1 MEVFMACQKLPIL
14 MQAGVASIAELAE
27 LAELAEFDARVLP
40 VHSKTRK
47 KRHPCQLDCRSL
59 RQTV

>member
-14 MQAGVASIAELAE
+14 MQAGVASIAE